1 MLIIL
6 AGAVYYVSQQPSPQ
20 DAANK
25 AKTPQILSFKTSD
38 ATKLVIAGQEKTT
51 EIDRSGSGWQV
62 VKPIQTSA
70 DATRVEGWLD
80 QLGNLNADQV
90 VQAAS
95 DLSQYG
101 LAQPKLDVEI
111 SLAAGKSAKLML
123 GDKTPDGNDYYA
135 QVPNDKQVYLVNSPL
150 GDDLKSA
157 LENPPKAQPTPTAL
171 PTLVPVTPK
180 PGATTAAAAPA
191 TAGPTSTP
199 AG

>member
-6 AGAVYYVSQQPSPQ
+6 AGVVYYVSQQPAPQ

-25 AKTPQILSFKTSD
+25 AKTPQILSFNTSD
-38 ATKLVIAGQEKTT
+38 ATKLVITGQDKTT
-51 EIDRSGSGWQV
+51 EIDRSGTSWQL
-62 VKPIQTSA
+62 VKPIQTPA

-90 VQAAS
+90 VQGAA

-101 LAQPKLDVEI
+101 LTQPKLDVEV
-111 SLAAGKSAKLML
+111 SLAAGKSAKLVL

-135 QVPNDKQVYLVNSPL
+135 QVPNDKQVYLVSSPL
-150 GDDLKSA
+150 GDDLNSA
-157 LENPPKAQPTPTAL
+157 LANPPKAQPTPTAL

-180 PGATTAAAAPA
+180 PGATTPTAA
-191 TAGPTSTP
+191 TVGPTATP